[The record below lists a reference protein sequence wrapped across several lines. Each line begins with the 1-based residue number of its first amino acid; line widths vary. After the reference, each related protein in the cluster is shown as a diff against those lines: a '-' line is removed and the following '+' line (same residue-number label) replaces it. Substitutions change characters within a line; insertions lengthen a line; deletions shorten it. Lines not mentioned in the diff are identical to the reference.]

1 MAKVYGFV
9 QVSQTITSDT
19 SDGAPPP
26 PPPAAV
32 GAYQKKEEGGGVMAM
47 MTNMINDVDKE
58 LAEMEVNEKNAQ
70 EEYEQLLKDSADKR
84 AADSQAIT
92 DKENAKAGVE
102 ELIVKLEKDHK
113 SKLEESMATAEYLAD
128 IHGECD
134 WLLQEYDTRK
144 EARADE
150 VESLKKA
157 KAVLSGADFALVQT
171 RA

>member
-9 QVSQTITSDT
+9 QMNQKITSYTSDSS

-47 MTNMINDVDKE
+47 MTNMINDIDLE

-92 DKENAKAGVE
+92 DKESAKAGME
-102 ELIVKLEKDHK
+102 TSLTELMTDHK
-113 SKLEESMATAEYLAD
+113 TKIEETMATAEYLAD
-128 IHGECD
+128 TH
-134 WLLQEYDTRK
+134 
-144 EARADE
+144 A
-150 VESLKKA
+150 
-157 KAVLSGADFALVQT
+157 
-171 RA
+171 